1 MRSRAFPRTVGRAGD
16 APSPATTSGF
26 AAFWVAVRR
35 PSGRQPAGNR
45 GGGTGDLRIGGGWG
59 LLGPGSFDEDCH
71 QPHHLFPLLGA
82 HGDQLGFFKLD
93 RSFQCVIRGSLRPSV
108 PGSRPLAGPAAPRP
122 LSYKEAARGRTWT
135 PRQGEKSGN
144 FLRDEK
150 SRKRDGSGEGEDS
163 ERKTASL

>member
-93 RSFQCVIRGSLRPSV
+93 RLFQCVIRGTLRPSV
-108 PGSRPLAGPAAPRP
+108 PGSRDRP
-122 LSYKEAARGRTWT
+122 LRDLCPTKRPRGAEHGR
-135 PRQGEKSGN
+135 PGR
-144 FLRDEK
+144 
-150 SRKRDGSGEGEDS
+150 
-163 ERKTASL
+163 ERNRGIS